1 MLELALEGTRY
12 VIGRNPDAEICLD
25 DPTVSRPHAELVC
38 GPFGRWWIHDLGS
51 TNGTKI
57 EGERIRKRML
67 HHRDQVK
74 VGDFVLEFRHTPR
87 EGAIRAKEESRPS
100 MSEETIQIAA
110 VAPASARARIMPSHL
125 ALVTRVGREM
135 LTTENSELRL
145 DTLLRCF
152 IGDELPGDAAVALR
166 IDADGKSYTLGGP
179 HRRFGPEGQGP
190 YCSQAVLRAVWKCR
204 EAVVATN
211 LEDLGDDDVEVSLP
225 AAIRPLAVVA
235 APLSVSRDAM
245 DVLYVEFPWRYG
257 TDQWRAMVELLADSY
272 RQARMVWQMRHD
284 LKQSTRIEHD
294 LEMANELQSRL
305 LPDCSKVR
313 ELDVAVGYEPSHW
326 VGGDYVDVLHLSDGR
341 VLLIVADVC
350 GKGLS
355 AALISS
361 SVHTMIHA
369 HKDVSGELTTIVERL
384 NGYLCA
390 HLPDASFVTLI
401 ACAIDPQSGAME
413 VLNAG
418 HPPGVIVS
426 PRGQLRW
433 LEASRNVAVG
443 MLSNTRYTVE
453 HTTLGRDETLLLYT
467 DGAFERFDPTGGSF
481 DPQELAAALA
491 QEVQRHPRATA
502 AEIEGYLADLLERR
516 RGAQMRADDTTYL
529 VARFPQQDIGKRRP
543 LRGAE

>member
-1 MLELALEGTRY
+1 MLELSLEGTRY

-74 VGDFVLEFRHTPR
+74 VGDFILEFRHTPR
-87 EGAIRAKEESRPS
+87 EATIRTKEESRPS
-100 MSEETIQIAA
+100 ISEETIQIAA
-110 VAPASARARIMPSHL
+110 VPPASTRARIMPAHL
-125 ALVTRVGREM
+125 AVVTRVGREM
-135 LTTENSELRL
+135 LTTENGELRL
-145 DTLLRCF
+145 DTLLKSF
-152 IGDELPGDAAVALR
+152 IGDELPGDAAMALR
-166 IDADGKSYTLGGP
+166 VDQDGKSYTLGGP
-179 HRRFGPEGQGP
+179 HRRFGPDGLGP
-190 YCSQAVLRAVWKCR
+190 YCSQAVLRAVWESK

-211 LEDLGDDDVEVSLP
+211 LEELGDDIEVSLP

-235 APLSVSRDAM
+235 APLSVSRDSM

-313 ELDVAVGYEPSHW
+313 DLDVAVGYEPSHW
-326 VGGDYVDVLHLSDGR
+326 VGGDYVDALHLADGR
-341 VLLIVADVC
+341 VLVVVADVC

-369 HKDVSGELTTIVERL
+369 HKEGSSDLMTIVERL

-401 ACAIDPQSGAME
+401 ACAIDPRSGAMD

-426 PRGQLRW
+426 ARGEVRW
-433 LEASRNVAVG
+433 LEAARNVAVG
-443 MLSNTRYTVE
+443 MLSNTRYTVQQ
-453 HTTLGRDETLLLYT
+453 TTLGRDETLLLYT
-467 DGAFERFDPTGGSF
+467 DGAFERLEATGGSF
-481 DPQELAAALA
+481 DPEELAAGLA
-491 QEVQRHPRATA
+491 QEVHRDPGATA
-502 AEIEGYLADLLERR
+502 GELEGYLSDLLERR
-516 RGAQMRADDTTYL
+516 RGAQMRADDTTFL
-529 VARFPQQDIGKRRP
+529 VARFPQQKRGKRRS
-543 LRGAE
+543 LRKVR